1 MKMSKEKIVILMSK
15 ENKEKIIN
23 LFENIKKHFDDTDA
37 NDKLV
42 IDYIDNGI
50 CAHVYHNSR
59 KYSNPIL
66 GQFTSDLTVQSL
78 DDDGYSFMIIVYGN
92 NHKKTTSLIKK
103 TPDFD
108 EMIHLIKGFYNWD

>member
-66 GQFTSDLTVQSL
+66 GEFTSDLSVESW
-78 DDDGYSFMIIVYGN
+78 DDSYCFMIIVYGN
-92 NHKKTTSLIKK
+92 NHKKTTSLIKN
-103 TPDFD
+103 TRF
-108 EMIHLIKGFYNWD
+108 